1 MDIILQV
8 MTTANMFL
16 LLSILILTGGMSF
29 TNLNI
34 VDSVLAK
41 EPVCNLEIQSLLPCT
56 LGSESGGSSVS
67 ASSGTVHEQKENDNN
82 KDIDST
88 SIMSQVI
95 AGKDVVSKRTSDDRR
110 FIYYAPPYESGEN
123 EAVDNLN

>member
-1 MDIILQV
+1 

-16 LLSILILTGGMSF
+16 LLSILILKGGMSF

-34 VDSVLAK
+34 VDS
-41 EPVCNLEIQSLLPCT
+41 VCNLEIQSLLPCT

-95 AGKDVVSKRTSDDRR
+95 AGEDVDENKNDNMHSNIESQITSTIGVIP
-110 FIYYAPPYESGEN
+110 FP
-123 EAVDNLN
+123 

>member
-29 TNLNI
+29 TSLNI
-34 VDSVLAK
+34 VDCVLAK

-56 LGSESGGSSVS
+56 LGSETGGSLLVLPLEPCTNKRKMITIRIL
-67 ASSGTVHEQKENDNN
+67 TVHQ
-82 KDIDST
+82 S
-88 SIMSQVI
+88 
-95 AGKDVVSKRTSDDRR
+95 
-110 FIYYAPPYESGEN
+110 
-123 EAVDNLN
+123 

>member
-1 MDIILQV
+1 

-34 VDSVLAK
+34 VDCVLAK

-56 LGSESGGSSVS
+56 LGSETGGSSVS

-95 AGKDVVSKRTSDDRR
+95 AGEDVDENTSTT
-110 FIYYAPPYESGEN
+110 IWKPILSPT
-123 EAVDNLN
+123 

>member
-1 MDIILQV
+1 

-29 TNLNI
+29 TSLNI
-34 VDSVLAK
+34 VDCVLAK

-56 LGSESGGSSVS
+56 LGSERGGSSVS

-95 AGKDVVSKRTSDDRR
+95 AGEDVDENKNDNMHSN
-110 FIYYAPPYESGEN
+110 IESQIPSTIG
-123 EAVDNLN
+123 VIPFP

>member
-56 LGSESGGSSVS
+56 LGSESGDLLLVLPLEPCTNKRKMITIRIL
-67 ASSGTVHEQKENDNN
+67 TVHQ
-82 KDIDST
+82 S
-88 SIMSQVI
+88 
-95 AGKDVVSKRTSDDRR
+95 
-110 FIYYAPPYESGEN
+110 
-123 EAVDNLN
+123 

>member
-1 MDIILQV
+1 

-41 EPVCNLEIQSLLPCT
+41 EPVCNFEIQSLLPCT
-56 LGSESGGSSVS
+56 LGSESGVSSVS
-67 ASSGTVHEQKENDNN
+67 ASYGTVHEQKENDNN

-95 AGKDVVSKRTSDDRR
+95 AGEDVDENKNDNIKHRISNTFDDRR
-110 FIYYAPPYESGEN
+110 NSIPLIPPLY
-123 EAVDNLN
+123 

>member
-1 MDIILQV
+1 

-16 LLSILILTGGMSF
+16 LLSILILKGGMSF
-29 TNLNI
+29 SNLNI

-41 EPVCNLEIQSLLPCT
+41 KPVCNLEIQSLLPCT

-95 AGKDVVSKRTSDDRR
+95 AGEDVDENKNDNMHSNIESQITST
-110 FIYYAPPYESGEN
+110 IGVIPLIPPLY
-123 EAVDNLN
+123 